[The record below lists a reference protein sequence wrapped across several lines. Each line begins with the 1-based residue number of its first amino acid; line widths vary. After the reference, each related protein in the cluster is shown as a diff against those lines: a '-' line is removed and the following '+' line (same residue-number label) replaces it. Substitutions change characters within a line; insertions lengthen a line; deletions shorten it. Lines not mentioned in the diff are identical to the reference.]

1 MVGRSATPAGRQ
13 GSNASVATPGYVLG
27 ASESERQR
35 LVRQA
40 KGIAAEAAW
49 LLDRVG
55 VKRGWRAVDV
65 GCGPIGILD
74 LLCDRVGVSGETVGV
89 DNDARMIA
97 MAREV
102 AAELNLVNLT
112 LLQADATDT
121 GLEPASFDIAHAR
134 LLLVNVPDPERVVTE
149 LSALIRPGG
158 FLALEEVDWV
168 SWVCEPPH
176 PAWDRLRDAL
186 CEFRAR
192 RGLDVHMGRR
202 LPGLLRSVGLDEVGF
217 RAICPTYIHG
227 DADNHNHTLLVTFA
241 KLHGADL
248 VADGLVAGDELA
260 VLVDELGAH
269 LADPAT
275 ITLYTLLCQAWARKP
290 SGR

>member
-1 MVGRSATPAGRQ
+1 VTPPRLQAAKATD
-13 GSNASVATPGYVLG
+13 ATPGYVLG
-27 ASESERQR
+27 ASELERQR
-35 LVRQA
+35 LMRQA
-40 KGIAAEAAW
+40 KGIATEAFW

-74 LLCDRVGVSGETVGV
+74 LLCDRVGVTGETVGV

-102 AAELNLVNLT
+102 AAELNLTNLT
-112 LLQADATDT
+112 LIQAEATDT

-134 LLLVNVPDPERVVTE
+134 LLLVNVPNPERVVTG
-149 LSALIRPGG
+149 LSALVRPGG
-158 FLALEEVDWV
+158 AVALEEVDWV

-176 PAWDRLRDAL
+176 HAWDRLRDAL
-186 CEFRAR
+186 CEFRTR

-202 LPGLLRSVGLDEVGF
+202 LPGLLRGAGLDEVGF
-217 RAICPTYIHG
+217 RAVCPTYVHG
-227 DADNHNHTLLVTFA
+227 DDDNHNHLLLVNFA

-248 VADGLVAGDELA
+248 VADGLLAADELA
-260 VLVDELGAH
+260 SLVNALEAH
-269 LADPAT
+269 LADPST
-275 ITLYTLLCQAWARKP
+275 VTLYTLLCQAWARRP
-290 SGR
+290 SAT